1 MCLDKKNHQRKHFPL
16 YIQVLLKV
24 IWIQSKSDNVVTASW
39 IIGSINS
46 TKLSFLNR
54 QQQVINMTIKYCYI
68 GVFIL
73 NIIYSIT
80 KKFHNKL
87 VVFRSNNWR
96 VLAIGNFPIS
106 LLITWILFL
115 GYQGRDN
122 YVVQTWQLQ
131 VIIMTPTNPWHN
143 FG

>member
-1 MCLDKKNHQRKHFPL
+1 MPWQKNHQRKHFPL

-54 QQQVINMTIKYCYI
+54 QQQVINIAIKYCYI
-68 GVFIL
+68 GVFII

-80 KKFHNKL
+80 KKFHNRL
-87 VVFRSNNWR
+87 VF
-96 VLAIGNFPIS
+96 LDPIIGEYLKFEIFPY
-106 LLITWILFL
+106 LCWLHEFLFL

-122 YVVQTWQLQ
+122 SVVQTWQLQ
-131 VIIMTPTNPWHN
+131 VIIMTSTNPWHN